1 MNWFYFFRPTPHKAL
16 KPGTQAFTNF
26 LLHLFIVWPLFFAF
40 SLLLGLTLLGFPTVQ
55 MLKAYD
61 DATLPEATFT
71 KNYPLGPAFE
81 SIARADLDKVI
92 AAMRSRRALE
102 LKRYA
107 SKDIPAPTQTE
118 KDAFSLAHR
127 ILRGISPREWAK
139 LRDTDLE
146 ALSFGLLQAV
156 AEEARATN
164 DPYKKQNLSYE
175 LWAIFGARLAPNET
189 RNIFET
195 RLKKAYWPYGG
206 GTATSNAL
214 AIQQRSEF
222 PLWWVFAE
230 KVDKLAGSRRV
241 ENDIAMT
248 LALPFMFVCLIAT
261 MIRNARQGSARG
273 NSWSKKNSLSNT
285 CDLAFLYYAVADD
298 FNAPEATDILAG
310 LISERYRN
318 TRDPFEKHHLL
329 ESLKPQIIRRIISTK
344 QKRNVVIDSQGLQ
357 LSKYDFRING
367 FTLGGGES
375 RGSAEHFGD
384 HVFWWRT
391 NGVRVDFVVRD
402 VKTAKAIEQLRQD
415 EALRSWSTRTYAF
428 AEEEW
433 INENSRK
440 TVSLRIQRVELLD
453 DKKRVVSTFVAP
465 QK

>member
-1 MNWFYFFRPTPHKAL
+1 M
-16 KPGTQAFTNF
+16 
-26 LLHLFIVWPLFFAF
+26 
-40 SLLLGLTLLGFPTVQ
+40 
-55 MLKAYD
+55 
-61 DATLPEATFT
+61 
-71 KNYPLGPAFE
+71 
-81 SIARADLDKVI
+81 AD
-92 AAMRSRRALE
+92 
-102 LKRYA
+102 
-107 SKDIPAPTQTE
+107 
-118 KDAFSLAHR
+118 
-127 ILRGISPREWAK
+127 
-139 LRDTDLE
+139 
-146 ALSFGLLQAV
+146 
-156 AEEARATN
+156 N
-164 DPYKKQNLSYE
+164 
-175 LWAIFGARLAPNET
+175 
-189 RNIFET
+189 
-195 RLKKAYWPYGG
+195 
-206 GTATSNAL
+206 
-214 AIQQRSEF
+214 
-222 PLWWVFAE
+222 
-230 KVDKLAGSRRV
+230 
-241 ENDIAMT
+241 
-248 LALPFMFVCLIAT
+248 
-261 MIRNARQGSARG
+261 
-273 NSWSKKNSLSNT
+273 
-285 CDLAFLYYAVADD
+285 

-344 QKRNVVIDSQGLQ
+344 QKRNVVVDSQGLQ

-428 AEEEW
+428 AEGEW